1 MNKTFIPLFAGV
13 ICSFIAIWF
22 VNDYF
27 LVDQCTENGGRFDYS
42 KAECLLENGD
52 VITTELG
59 KYFIAVYFFMGLI
72 ISVLVSFSIR
82 KIFNIKQ

>member
-1 MNKTFIPLFAGV
+1 MNKNSIPLFIGV
-13 ICSFIAIWF
+13 ISSFIAIWF

-27 LVDQCTENGGRFDYS
+27 LVNQCTENGGSFDYS

-59 KYFIAVYFFMGLI
+59 KYFIAAYFFMGLI
-72 ISVLVSFSIR
+72 ISVLVSFFIR
-82 KIFNIKQ
+82 KVFNIKQ